1 MIISGTVR
9 AGDISM
15 AYARIGQGEKTFVI
29 LPGLSL
35 KPVVPAAQAVAT
47 AYAKVAEQ
55 CTIYVFDRRENMPE
69 NYSVRDMAT
78 DTAAVM
84 KTLGIENTFLFGASQ
99 GGMIAQYI
107 AALYPELV
115 RGLICGSTSQHLD
128 ESARTV
134 FNKWISLAEN
144 RDFPALAA
152 NIADTM
158 YGEATLA
165 RFRNILI
172 AGNSDATED
181 QRRSFLICA
190 GALLYLDTRPIAKDI
205 HCPALVIG
213 CQGDKVLG
221 VQASRLLAESLQCE
235 LQLYGPEY
243 GHAVYDEA
251 PDYTQRIADFIACH

>member
-1 MIISGTVR
+1 MIISETIQV
-9 AGDISM
+9 GDISM

-35 KPVVPAAQAVAT
+35 KPVVPAAQAVAG
-47 AYAKVAEQ
+47 AYAKVAEH

-69 NYSVRDMAT
+69 NYSVRDMAA

-84 KTLGIENTFLFGASQ
+84 KALGVENAFLFGASQ

-107 AALYPELV
+107 AAEYPELV
-115 RGLICGSTSQHLD
+115 RGLICGSTSQHLG
-128 ESARTV
+128 ETAGTV
-134 FNKWISLAEN
+134 ICKWISLAEN

-152 NIADTM
+152 DIADTM

-165 RFRNILI
+165 RFRDILI
-172 AGNSDATED
+172 AGNSDVTES

-190 GALLYLDTRPIAKDI
+190 KALLPLDTRPIAKDI
-205 HCPALVIG
+205 HCPTLVIG

-221 VQASRLLAESLQCE
+221 VQASRLLAESVPCE
-235 LQLYGPEY
+235 LHLYGPEY

>member
-1 MIISGTVR
+1 MIISETIQV
-9 AGDISM
+9 GDISM

-69 NYSVRDMAT
+69 TYSVRDMAT

-84 KTLGIENTFLFGASQ
+84 KALGIENAFLFGASQ

-115 RGLICGSTSQHLD
+115 RGLICGSSAQYPS
-128 ESARTV
+128 ESAKAV
-134 FNKWISLAEN
+134 ICKWITLAEN

-172 AGNSDATED
+172 AGNSDATEA

-190 GALLYLDTRPIAKDI
+190 GALENLDTRPIAKDI
-205 HCPALVIG
+205 HCPALIIG
-213 CQGDKVLG
+213 CQGDRVLG
-221 VQASRLLAESLQCE
+221 VQASRALADSLHCE
-235 LQLYGPEY
+235 LYLYGPEY